1 MYPIKI
7 GKLQIR
13 GAMDVKNTI
22 LHIISI
28 ILGIVAVVAIGLI
41 LAVNHGDG
49 GGFLDL
55 STLARMIY
63 GGVAILFASLSVVT
77 WKIDNKA
84 TRKTKVIVWAA
95 IVAIIIILIVTCS
108 LYRVPAV
115 EIIN

>member
-1 MYPIKI
+1 MKKKKI
-7 GKLQIR
+7 VLR
-13 GAMDVKNTI
+13 TI
-22 LHIISI
+22 SV
-28 ILGIVAVVAIGLI
+28 ILGIVALVAVGLL

-55 STLARMIY
+55 SNLARMVY
-63 GGVAILFASLSVVT
+63 SGAAIIFASLSVLT

-84 TRKTKVIVWAA
+84 NRKTKVIVWVAV
-95 IVAIIIILIVTCS
+95 IAIIVILTIICL